1 MHDDQHRRPMDTREF
16 LGMWHAVTDQ
26 HFAEQM
32 NALLP
37 GLLRGVNLAEPAT
50 MSVLAGRILHA
61 LRLAAGP
68 DADLTAA
75 LRYLKDAAEQPGQE
89 SG

>member
-1 MHDDQHRRPMDTREF
+1 MDDDKHRKPANTREF

-26 HFAEQM
+26 HFADQL

-37 GLLRGVNLAEPAT
+37 GLLGSVDPSDRAAT
-50 MSVLAGRILHA
+50 SVLAGRLLHA

-68 DADLTAA
+68 EGDLSVAI
-75 LRYLKDAAEQPGQE
+75 RYLKDAADQPMPDVK
-89 SG
+89 